1 MRPLHS
7 NTKKRLWILC
17 IVASLFVH
25 LAWLVSPQLLAVIF
39 SDLYTSKKSR
49 LLEQSNSKSVLKLNI
64 YSNDPART
72 SGISSTSKQ
81 ARKNSNNT
89 SRNYHE
95 LLPGT
100 STDLNFGEPGT
111 ASETPTNHK
120 SAAAAF
126 VQSARSSPHIREF
139 ATELRG
145 RLAVPDKIYHL
156 RRTGDARALMK
167 KISDS
172 QWKVDIFGTDSYA
185 RSMLLDA
192 ILAIPKNSVGF
203 LKLNQ
208 SDWQRI
214 EIGFSFEWRDKYSSP
229 PEREESDVT
238 IKENQ
243 INIAMVH
250 VGSELELNK
259 TLRRAM
265 LILPL
270 QGGGRMVDIVGI
282 YKEYLKTK
290 EPAAEFDRSIRR
302 LEQSPAFM
310 KSFIT
315 IPIGQ

>member
-7 NTKKRLWILC
+7 KPKNRLWILC
-17 IVASLFVH
+17 IVASLLVH
-25 LAWLVSPQLLAVIF
+25 LAWLLSPQLLAVIF
-39 SDLYTSKKSR
+39 SHLYTSTESR

-100 STDLNFGEPGT
+100 SADLNFGEPDT
-111 ASETPTNHK
+111 TNETPTNHK

-139 ATELRG
+139 AAELRG
-145 RLAVPDKIYHL
+145 RLTVPDKIYHL

-167 KISDS
+167 KISGS
-172 QWKVDIFGTDSYA
+172 QWKVDIFGTDAYA
-185 RSMLLDA
+185 RSILLEA
-192 ILAIPKNSVGF
+192 ISTIPENSPGF

-214 EIGFSFEWRDKYSSP
+214 EIGFSFEWRNNDVAQ
-229 PEREESDVT
+229 PEQEESDVS
-238 IKENQ
+238 ISENQ
-243 INIAMVH
+243 ITIAVIH
-250 VGSELELNK
+250 RGSELELNK